1 MRGIDY
7 KDTGRPE
14 GAKVRKTC
22 QPEIESCSHSGL
34 KLVLVRMLLEVPSLL
49 TSRNLGCWM
58 PIAAPGVTCCHPLS
72 LATIAAPIRSS
83 MESLLLSS
91 CLPIFLQNVLQS

>member
-14 GAKVRKTC
+14 GAKVRKMC

-34 KLVLVRMLLEVPSLL
+34 KLVLVRMLLEVPLL
-49 TSRNLGCWM
+49 
-58 PIAAPGVTCCHPLS
+58 
-72 LATIAAPIRSS
+72 
-83 MESLLLSS
+83 
-91 CLPIFLQNVLQS
+91 